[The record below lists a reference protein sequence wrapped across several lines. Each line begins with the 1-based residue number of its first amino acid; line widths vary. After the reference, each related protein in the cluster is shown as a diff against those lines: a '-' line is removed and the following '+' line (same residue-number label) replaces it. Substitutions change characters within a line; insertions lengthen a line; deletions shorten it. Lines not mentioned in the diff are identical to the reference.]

1 VKVKSQVLESSL
13 CTPQSS
19 VATSS
24 AWMPSS
30 PDLWHL
36 PQFSPVLPSPAISI
50 HPVQPA
56 PLFAKKCTTIFHNQ
70 GIKFMILYKISKIYF
85 TYYQN

>member
-1 VKVKSQVLESSL
+1 MVKSQVLESSL

-19 VATSS
+19 AATSS

-36 PQFSPVLPSPAISI
+36 PQSSPVLPSPAISI

-56 PLFAKKCTTIFHNQ
+56 PLFATCHKNAQ
-70 GIKFMILYKISKIYF
+70 QYF
-85 TYYQN
+85 TTKELNL